1 MLVLRDMLGSD
12 KGKMWRLCLLRDLA
26 DFKISLPALDADRT
40 RPMAWPGASVAGRG
54 GSRRMRPFN
63 QVRVRVESGALSGAS
78 LSVVVI
84 PAGPWASRGSAG
96 PWGWRASW
104 DALFLDQ
111 DSPGGAPT
119 MPATN
124 QWAVSTLIREVLA
137 DPDLAGRASSGVCP
151 RPGRAGL
158 VDAGAAAV

>member
-96 PWGWRASW
+96 PWGGGRRGSPVLGSGFTWRCSH
-104 DALFLDQ
+104 DARHE
-111 DSPGGAPT
+111 PVGR
-119 MPATN
+119 
-124 QWAVSTLIREVLA
+124 VHA
-137 DPDLAGRASSGVCP
+137 DPGSPCRSGPGWTGVFRRLLRAGSRG
-151 RPGRAGL
+151 PGRGL
-158 VDAGAAAV
+158 GPPP